1 MSIEEWKHL
10 LTEWRELA
18 ERAHQGHYNASA
30 FYERLFLMLGIP
42 VIVLSALTGGSEVL
56 GILGSQIGGVISLVI
71 AVLAGLQT
79 FLKFSQRAERHRV
92 AGASY
97 GGIRRSIEEVS
108 IVLDDGGDNAREEVH
123 GIKEQLD
130 SLAKECPEIPKRFLK

>member
-1 MSIEEWKHL
+1 MHTEEWKKL
-10 LTEWRELA
+10 LNDWQQMA

-42 VIVLSALTGGSEVL
+42 VIFLSAFTGGSEVL
-56 GILGSQIGGVISLVI
+56 GLVGNQIGGVISLII

-92 AGASY
+92 AGANY
-97 GGIRRSIEEVS
+97 GGIRRSIEEAS
-108 IVLDDGGDNAREEVH
+108 IVLEDSDQDARKEVH
-123 GIKEQLD
+123 AIKDQLD
-130 SLAKECPEIPKRFLK
+130 SLAKECPEIPRRFL